1 MTPQLSGGSEG
12 RYALSGPITFATARR
27 VYDEGVRRFGAAS
40 GNALAVDCAGVS
52 AADSAGLAV
61 LIGWLA
67 WSRRAGRTLRYS
79 ALPASVLAI
88 ARISEAEGLLR
99 G

>member
-1 MTPQLSGGSEG
+1 VTPQLSGGSEG

-27 VYDEGVRRFGAAS
+27 VYDEGVRRFG
-40 GNALAVDCAGVS
+40 DCAGVS

>member
-1 MTPQLSGGSEG
+1 VTAQLSGGSDG
-12 RYALSGPITFATARR
+12 RYALAGPITFATARR
-27 VYDEGVRRFGAAS
+27 VYDEGVRSFGAAT
-40 GNALAVDCAGVS
+40 GKALAIDCAGVS

-88 ARISEAEGLLR
+88 ARISEVEGLL
-99 G
+99 GG